1 MTDWPDIPFS
11 ESFSVEQIL
20 AMNQACYPFWI
31 RSYRT
36 RHVILKVVGFY
47 FDAYQ
52 VIAFHPYNLQQ
63 IGRGVTPKDNSEGW
77 IPIDLGE

>member
-20 AMNQACYPFWI
+20 AMNEARYPFWI

-36 RHVILKVVGFY
+36 RHVVLKVVGF
-47 FDAYQ
+47 DRGAYQ

-63 IGRGVTPKDNSEGW
+63 IGRGVTPRDNSAGW
-77 IPIDLGE
+77 IPINSEK